1 MKGRK
6 EGGRKMEGGKH
17 SRVLAALREER
28 ELNVIYDQ
36 WCFSNYIPI
45 KVASRAWL

>member
-1 MKGRK
+1 
-6 EGGRKMEGGKH
+6 MEG
-17 SRVLAALREER
+17 STENRRVLAALREER

-45 KVASRAWL
+45 KVASRAQL